1 MHLREHR
8 FQKSNYNWASRID
21 LNQTTR
27 RNRLGSIILAAGRSS
42 RMGSPKMDLVLS
54 TGETALQ
61 RLIKYHLECNF
72 CVRLVVAGHLNIQ
85 LPQIPKSCLVINT
98 NQEKGPLFSLQ
109 LALRTLGTVS
119 GVLVQAVDHPL
130 VRPDTLKILS
140 AQHRRAP
147 GRILV
152 PEYRGRRGHPVLFPQ
167 RFFRDLDRAPLTIG
181 ARAIT
186 RSRPERI
193 LQVRVD
199 DPGIH
204 ANLNTPEDLLR
215 WRWIGCTSKAKS
227 TVSISASPDQFGL
240 PRPGFLP

>member
-1 MHLREHR
+1 MHLQKHR
-8 FQKSNYNWASRID
+8 SEKSNLSQGAGMT

-27 RNRLGSIILAAGRSS
+27 RNRLGSVILAAGRSS
-42 RMGSPKMDLVLS
+42 RMGSPKTDLTLS
-54 TGETALQ
+54 TGKTALQ
-61 RLIKYHLECNF
+61 HLIKYHLECNF
-72 CVRLVVAGHLNIQ
+72 CVRLVVSEPSKVRLH
-85 LPQIPKSCLVINT
+85 QIPESCLVVNT

-130 VRPDTLKILS
+130 VHPDTLKILS
-140 AQHRRAP
+140 TQHRRVP

-152 PEYRGRRGHPVLFPQ
+152 PEYRGHRGHPVLFPQ
-167 RFFRDLDRAPLTIG
+167 RFFRDLYKAPLEIG

-186 RSRPERI
+186 RSRPETI
-193 LQVRVD
+193 LKVQVD

-215 WRWIGCTSKAKS
+215 WRWIGCASKTSL
-227 TVSISASPDQFGL
+227 TVSTSA
-240 PRPGFLP
+240 